1 MKLGFSGLKFLQR
14 SRTALIGLV
23 IGGVLISVAALN
35 AKTPDNGFQQ
45 NARVPDGAQ
54 SINLTISDGRDVELF
69 LPQGYSE
76 NSNVPLLIDLHG
88 YTGSSKS
95 QAAYT
100 FLQEAAY
107 DRGLAY
113 VAPDGLEDSL
123 GSQYWNAT
131 TACCDFN
138 RSGVDDVAFI
148 ESLIEKIK
156 GSANIDS
163 SRIYLFG
170 HSNGHFM
177 GYALLCSGTDEITA
191 VAGLAGAMDPNIAT
205 CRAKPSN
212 ILHIHG
218 EADGTI
224 LFDGGALFGNRY
236 TSAVE
241 TVKRWSYINSCGNP
255 KQGSID
261 AIGGIEGE
269 EIRTESY
276 SCERGALEFWII
288 KEGIHTPTLD
298 ISFADR
304 VIDWLMKHKAL
315 YPRGN

>member
-1 MKLGFSGLKFLQR
+1 MKFGFSGLKFLQR

-35 AKTPDNGFQQ
+35 AKTPDNEFQQ
-45 NARVPDGAQ
+45 NARIPEGAQ
-54 SINLTISDGRDVELF
+54 SINLTISDGREAELF
-69 LPQGYSE
+69 LPQGYSDI
-76 NSNVPLLIDLHG
+76 SSVPLLVDLHG
-88 YTGSSKS
+88 YTGSGKS

-138 RSGVDDVAFI
+138 KSGVDDVAFI
-148 ESLIEKIK
+148 ESLIKKIK
-156 GSANIDS
+156 SSANIDS
-163 SRIYLFG
+163 SRIYIFG

-177 GYALLCSGTDEITA
+177 SYAYLCSGTDEVAA
-191 VAGLAGAMDPNIAT
+191 VAGLAGAMDPNIAS

-218 EADGTI
+218 EKDGTI
-224 LFDGGALFGNRY
+224 LFEGGALFGNRY
-236 TSAVE
+236 TAALE
-241 TVKRWSYINSCGNP
+241 TVDRWAFINSCENP
-255 KQGSID
+255 KTSALD
-261 AIGGIEGE
+261 AIASLQGDEME
-269 EIRTESY
+269 VKRF
-276 SCERGALEFWII
+276 SCLSGSLEFWKI
-288 KEGIHTPTLD
+288 KNGIHTPTLD
-298 ISFADR
+298 ITFANK
-304 VIDWLMKHKAL
+304 VIDWLMLHKI
-315 YPRGN
+315 N